1 LYDKNSNRASAAGQI
16 AAPEEAPK
24 DGRSMRAVAYLKPL
38 PIADEQS
45 LIDVELERP
54 KPSGRDLLVAVKA
67 VSVNPVDVKRR
78 VRDDPGGTPKIL
90 GYDAAGVVV
99 ETGSDARLFRHG
111 DAVFYAGAV
120 GRQGANAEF
129 HLVDERIVGR
139 KPGALSFAEAAALP
153 LTSLTAWELMF
164 ERIGV
169 RRGADSDRR
178 TLLIV
183 GGAGGV
189 GSIATQFARR
199 LTGLTAI
206 ATASRQE
213 TRAWCDSLGAAHVI
227 DHSRPLQPQIEALG
241 LPSVDIILSLTASDR
256 HLPELA
262 KILAPQGH
270 IGVIDDPKGFDFGSL
285 RSKSASVHFE
295 FMFSRS
301 AYGTPDIDQQHRIL
315 NAVAD
320 LVDAGTLRTTM
331 TELVGR
337 IDAANLRRAHAIVE
351 SGRAVGK
358 IVLEG
363 FV

>member
-153 LTSLTAWELMF
+153 LTSLTAW
-164 ERIGV
+164 
-169 RRGADSDRR
+169 
-178 TLLIV
+178 
-183 GGAGGV
+183 
-189 GSIATQFARR
+189 
-199 LTGLTAI
+199 
-206 ATASRQE
+206 
-213 TRAWCDSLGAAHVI
+213 
-227 DHSRPLQPQIEALG
+227 
-241 LPSVDIILSLTASDR
+241 
-256 HLPELA
+256 
-262 KILAPQGH
+262 
-270 IGVIDDPKGFDFGSL
+270 
-285 RSKSASVHFE
+285 
-295 FMFSRS
+295 
-301 AYGTPDIDQQHRIL
+301 
-315 NAVAD
+315 
-320 LVDAGTLRTTM
+320 
-331 TELVGR
+331 
-337 IDAANLRRAHAIVE
+337 
-351 SGRAVGK
+351 
-358 IVLEG
+358 
-363 FV
+363 